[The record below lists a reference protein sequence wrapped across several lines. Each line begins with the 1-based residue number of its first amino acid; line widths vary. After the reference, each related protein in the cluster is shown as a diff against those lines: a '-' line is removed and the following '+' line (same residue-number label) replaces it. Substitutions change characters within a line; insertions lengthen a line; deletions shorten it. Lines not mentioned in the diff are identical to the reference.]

1 MESSQAAS
9 ARPIIEYANVSK
21 SLHIGLCRYNELG
34 SEKYKDIRESDN
46 DVESYSKFFKNEL
59 KYHRV

>member
-1 MESSQAAS
+1 MESSQAAT

-34 SEKYKDIRESDN
+34 S
-46 DVESYSKFFKNEL
+46 
-59 KYHRV
+59 